1 MSKFNLIID
10 SSVMIKWLSSD
21 KEEHL
26 DNAKLILLDVQ
37 KHKANLIAP
46 ELSKYEVGNVLLAGK
61 KLSTKQGQF
70 ALTQFY
76 NLPITFISE
85 SKEQSKETFELAY
98 NLKITY
104 YDACFISLTKQYK
117 GILITDNIK
126 HQGKISD
133 IKVVALKDYNINT
146 KSVLK

>member
-1 MSKFNLIID
+1 MSKFNLVID

-21 KEEHL
+21 KEDNL
-26 DNAKLILLDVQ
+26 DSAKLILLDVQ
-37 KHKANLIAP
+37 KHKVNLIAP

-61 KLSTKQGQF
+61 KLSTRQAQF

-85 SKEQSKETFELAY
+85 SKEQSKGTFELAY

-104 YDACFISLTKQYK
+104 YDASFISLAKKYG

-133 IKVVALKDYNINT
+133 IKVVALKNYSINS
-146 KSVLK
+146 KSVFE